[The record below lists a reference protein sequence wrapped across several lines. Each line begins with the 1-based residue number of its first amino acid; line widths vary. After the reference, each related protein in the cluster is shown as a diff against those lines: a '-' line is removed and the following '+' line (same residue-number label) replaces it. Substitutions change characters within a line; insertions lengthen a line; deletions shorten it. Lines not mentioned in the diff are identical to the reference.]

1 MAHRVIITA
10 LVLLALTLKGTRAQ
24 LDVCGMAPLNNRIV
38 GGEDAAAGTWPWQV
52 SLHRRG
58 SHFCGGSLIN
68 RQWVLTAAHCFQG
81 AGDSTTGLVVYLGRE
96 TQQSLNP
103 NEVSRA
109 VARIVNHPDYND
121 TPDNNDVC
129 LLQLSAA
136 VTFTDYIRPVCLAA
150 AASSFPAGTGTWVTG
165 WGTISSGGTRTR
177 NTDNHDTPSK
187 AGRGTTS
194 TAKLG
199 VTRSTGG
206 AALKEF
212 YWSSSSGGASRAL
225 LVDHDWWTSAG
236 DSGGPMVYKD
246 GPRWVEAGVVS
257 FGRGCALADTPG
269 VYARVSEYQNWIR
282 GQISTSQPG
291 FVAATGNS
299 NATTGNSNATSI
311 GVSSVVSCSVP
322 LLFLLLPVLFSL
334 FLFA

>member
-52 SLHRRG
+52 SIHHRGR
-58 SHFCGGSLIN
+58 HFCGGSLIN

-96 TQQSLNP
+96 TQQSFNP

-121 TPDNNDVC
+121 TPNNNDVC

-165 WGTISSGGTRTR
+165 WGTISSGVPLPAPQRLQEVMVPVVSNRDCRTTYSTLTS
-177 NTDNHDTPSK
+177 NMICAGLTD
-187 AGRGTTS
+187 
-194 TAKLG
+194 
-199 VTRSTGG
+199 GG
-206 AALKEF
+206 KD
-212 YWSSSSGGASRAL
+212 SCQ
-225 LVDHDWWTSAG
+225 G

-246 GPRWVEAGVVS
+246 GPRWVQAGVVS
-257 FGRGCALADTPG
+257 FGIGCALADTPG

-299 NATTGNSNATSI
+299 NATTI
-311 GVSSVVSCSVP
+311 GVPSIFSSVVSCSVP

>member
-1 MAHRVIITA
+1 MANRVISTA

-58 SHFCGGSLIN
+58 RHFCGGSLIN
-68 RQWVLTAAHCFQG
+68 REWVLTAAHCFQG
-81 AGDSTTGLVVYLGRE
+81 AEDTTTGLVVYLGRD

-103 NEVSRA
+103 NEEVRT
-109 VARIVNHPDYND
+109 VARIVNHPDYDD
-121 TPDNNDVC
+121 TPNNNDVC
-129 LLQLSAA
+129 LLRLSAA

-165 WGTISSGGTRTR
+165 WGTISSSGVPLPAPQRLQEVMVPVVSNRDCRTTYSTLTSNMICAGLTDGGK
-177 NTDNHDTPSK
+177 DSCQ
-187 AGRGTTS
+187 
-194 TAKLG
+194 
-199 VTRSTGG
+199 
-206 AALKEF
+206 
-212 YWSSSSGGASRAL
+212 
-225 LVDHDWWTSAG
+225 G

-257 FGRGCALADTPG
+257 FGIGCALADTPG
-269 VYARVSEYQNWIR
+269 VYARVSEYQNWISR
-282 GQISTSQPG
+282 QISTSQPG
-291 FVAATGNS
+291 FVV
-299 NATTGNSNATSI
+299 TTGNSTAASI

-334 FLFA
+334 FLFS